1 VKFDSAVKKGR
12 WGLAAGIVILVLAL
26 TVSVA
31 SRFLGR
37 SGVPNQQVPEAL
49 RLTVEPVGSSLRV
62 IWDRNASAIR
72 GAAHAVLH
80 IQDADRHIDTDLTP
94 SMFRAGNFIYEPKSS
109 QVTFRL
115 DVYSVGPNAT
125 GVVQVM
131 TLSPQS
137 TTTQAQPGEPTT
149 NPAPRLE
156 QRLSDSPEQFP
167 RQVPVATEF
176 SRRERGWPSF
186 AGRKISF
193 SVGVDHS
200 RQLAPGIS
208 LGVTKTTVDHRVDG
222 WMWVMPDRRTIW
234 LRNQRT
240 DDPVIFYG
248 HGDGRKRELRITD
261 VTRTSVAGYLILPG
275 E

>member
-1 VKFDSAVKKGR
+1 MPPPFAV
-12 WGLAAGIVILVLAL
+12 
-26 TVSVA
+26 
-31 SRFLGR
+31 
-37 SGVPNQQVPEAL
+37 
-49 RLTVEPVGSSLRV
+49 RLTRFFIL
-62 IWDRNASAIR
+62 
-72 GAAHAVLH
+72 
-80 IQDADRHIDTDLTP
+80 QDGDRHIDTDLTP
-94 SMFRAGNFIYEPKSS
+94 SMFGTGNFTYDPKSS

-125 GVVQVM
+125 GVIQVT

-193 SVGVDHS
+193 SVGVDQLC

-208 LGVTKTTVDHRVDG
+208 LGVTKTTGDHRVDG

-234 LRNQRT
+234 LRNQRIN
-240 DDPVIFYG
+240 DPVVFYG
-248 HGDGRKRELRITD
+248 HLDGRKRELLITD
-261 VTRTSVAGYLILPG
+261 ITRTSVAGYLYLRRRRVIPKNLG
-275 E
+275 RAFMGKFALIGMHFQSDQGLR